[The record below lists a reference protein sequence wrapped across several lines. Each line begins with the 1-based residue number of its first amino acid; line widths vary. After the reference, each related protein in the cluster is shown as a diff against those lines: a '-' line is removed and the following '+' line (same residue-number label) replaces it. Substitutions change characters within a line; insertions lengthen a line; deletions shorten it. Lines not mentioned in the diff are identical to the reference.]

1 MLIFAIDDEAAMLEE
16 LHDAAAAAAPDA
28 EIVDFRRAADAL
40 SAITEQGAR
49 PDVVFSDIE
58 LPGMDGLNLAVQIKN
73 HAPET
78 KIVFVTG
85 YSQYALEAFKRHVH
99 GYLMKPVDAD
109 MIRGELD
116 ALALPR
122 TAPEQAEKLRIRC
135 FGHFEAFWRGRPVI
149 FQRRQSKELLAFL
162 IDREGR
168 ACSAEEIAAALWEED
183 GDLTAAKHRVR
194 NLVGDLR
201 ATLKEIGMEE
211 LLIRER
217 RQVAVRRDIVDCD
230 YYRMLDGDMSAVN
243 AYGGE
248 YMVDYSW
255 AELTSGRLHFQRHA
269 WDSTV

>member
-1 MLIFAIDDEAAMLEE
+1 MLIFAIDDEPAMLSE
-16 LHDAAAAAAPDA
+16 LHDAIAAAVPGA
-28 EIVDFRRAADAL
+28 EIMDFKRAAEVL

-73 HAPET
+73 SAPGA

-85 YSQYALEAFKRHVH
+85 YSQYALEAFKRHVN

-109 MIRGELD
+109 MIRTELD
-116 ALALPR
+116 AMALPLP
-122 TAPEQAEKLRIRC
+122 TPEQPEKLRVRC
-135 FGHFEAFWRGRPVI
+135 FGHFEVFWRGKPVV

-168 ACSAEEIAAALWEED
+168 ACTAEEIAAALWEDD

-194 NLVGDLR
+194 NLVSDLR
-201 ATLKEIGMEE
+201 ATLRALGLEG

-217 RQVAVRRDIVDCD
+217 RQLAVRRDMVDCD
-230 YYRMLDGDMSAVN
+230 YYRMLAGDMTALN

-255 AELTSGRLHFQRHA
+255 AELTSGRLHFQRQ
-269 WDSTV
+269 T

>member
-1 MLIFAIDDEAAMLEE
+1 MLFFAIDDEPAMLSE
-16 LHDAAAAAAPDA
+16 LHDAIAAAVPGA
-28 EIVDFRRAADAL
+28 EIMDFKRAADVL
-40 SAITEQGAR
+40 SAITEQGAQ

-73 HAPET
+73 SAPGA

-85 YSQYALEAFKRHVH
+85 FAQYALEAFKRHVQ

-109 MIRGELD
+109 MIRGELE
-116 ALALPR
+116 ALSLPL
-122 TAPEQAEKLRIRC
+122 PNLEHSAEKLLVRC
-135 FGHFEAFWRGRPVI
+135 FGHFEVFRHGKPVF

-168 ACSAEEIAAALWEED
+168 ACTAEEIAAALWED
-183 GDLTAAKHRVR
+183 DTDLSAAKQRVR
-194 NLVGDLR
+194 NLLSDLR
-201 ATLKEIGMEE
+201 ATLREIGMED

-217 RQVAVRRDIVDCD
+217 RQIAVRCEMVDCD
-230 YYRMLDGDMSAVN
+230 YYRMLSGDMSAVN

-255 AELTSGRLHFQRHA
+255 AELTSGRLHFQNR
-269 WDSTV
+269 S